1 MGEGGIKTMFPA
13 LKLASELLQSIPCEY
28 LVAGYQGII
37 LGIWFSIMI
46 LILIDL
52 HINKNHSW
60 IITKINNYT
69 RRHTHGN

>member
-1 MGEGGIKTMFPA
+1 MFPT
-13 LKLASELLQSIPCEY
+13 LKLASELLQSIPYEY
-28 LVAGYQGII
+28 LVSGSQGII

-60 IITKINNYT
+60 IITKINNYA
-69 RRHTHGN
+69 RRRTHGN